1 MFRLAC
7 ACAGATMKS
16 STDAAAASNTSCAPF
31 SRTDVCLSS
40 SRLVDSDDLS
50 LPQTSSMILS
60 AAFSAAAA
68 GKYTLI
74 VTQADRAR
82 QHAIRFNEA
91 WRSIVGSFATS
102 GECYCSLHCRAT
114 GFRGGDQ
121 LLHQPRPIHA
131 PRAAD
136 HVDARQAL
144 PLDQV
149 ITAVRSGRDAVHCA
163 HVVLQPAGQAETL
176 VNEVV
181 EKSLEAARQRRGDA
195 GSAAAD
201 AADVLDRALADAMF
215 RAVARRR
222 VEPRIEGDRRPVEQP
237 QPVDATG
244 QAAGDAA
251 ERERTRHQLQ
261 VEILERDVGGK
272 TRPL

>member
-16 STDAAAASNTSCAPF
+16 STDAAAASNTSCAPL

-82 QHAIRFNEA
+82 QHAISFNEA

-102 GECYCSLHCRAT
+102 ECYCSLHCRAT
-114 GFRGGDQ
+114 GFRSGDQ

-136 HVDARQAL
+136 HVDARQAF
-144 PLDQV
+144 PLHQV
-149 ITAVRSGRDAVHCA
+149 IAAVRRGRDAVHRA
-163 HVVLQPAGQAETL
+163 HVVLQPTGQAETL
-176 VNEVV
+176 VVEVV
-181 EKSLEAARQRRGDA
+181 EKSHEAARQRRGDA
-195 GSAAAD
+195 GAAAAD

-237 QPVDATG
+237 QPVDA
-244 QAAGDAA
+244 
-251 ERERTRHQLQ
+251 
-261 VEILERDVGGK
+261 
-272 TRPL
+272 